1 MRKPGVLQN
10 GLGQGFSDFNMQM
23 LLLGI
28 LFKMQVWVDLRICIS
43 ESAQDEKTSPLN
55 LCKKFSVAELMIPF
69 G

>member
-1 MRKPGVLQN
+1 MGKPGVLQN

-43 ESAQDEKTSPLN
+43 ESSQVMLLIGIRLSLTGL
-55 LCKKFSVAELMIPF
+55 
-69 G
+69 

>member
-1 MRKPGVLQN
+1 MMKPGVLQN

-43 ESAQDEKTSPLN
+43 ESSQVMLLIGIRLGLTGL
-55 LCKKFSVAELMIPF
+55 
-69 G
+69 